1 VPSASRSVPDH
12 ITQVHPAAVP
22 PSGGGS
28 SKPADLSFKTHVLLR
43 IVVPAL
49 IGALSGGLVAGAT
62 WLTTDQG
69 LSLLAS
75 LPNSWPALF
84 SPLALLVTLGVAR
97 SITQST
103 KPSTSELYIITYY
116 SPDGRLP
123 LRQIPGR
130 VLGAMTTVVFG
141 GAQGLESA
149 SALIGA
155 TLGNLAGFQ
164 WLHDIPEDER
174 RTLLACGASAGI
186 GAVFS
191 SPAIGTLY
199 GIEVPFRRDVDG
211 RRLVPCAVAAAT
223 AFLVRAALI
232 GSHHLV
238 EMDGAP
244 EIDRVFVVGVVLVAI
259 ACGIGGRLFALAGEA
274 LKHLGSHETRQ
285 FRAIGAGVFLAVLA
299 WGGHHISGHWV
310 TFGPGYIAADSLM
323 NGSTTVWVLS
333 AVLLIR
339 CAGTLSCVYGG
350 GGGGVFTSL
359 ACAGAFVGQIIAVAL
374 HRTESHVF
382 PFIGEACF
390 LGSGYRIPL
399 ACIMLVC
406 EQSHAMSVVI
416 GGIAAVAVG
425 QVLMGPDSVS
435 DAKHRDRMD

>member
-1 VPSASRSVPDH
+1 MPSPHRSVPDH
-12 ITQVHPAAVP
+12 ITRVHPAAVP
-22 PSGGGS
+22 PSAGGTS
-28 SKPADLSFKTHVLLR
+28 QPANLSFGTHILLR
-43 IVVPAL
+43 ILLPAL
-49 IGALSGGLVAGAT
+49 IGALSGVLVAAAT
-62 WLTTDQG
+62 WLTTDHG
-69 LSLLAS
+69 LGLLAQ
-75 LPNSWPALF
+75 LPRSWPALF
-84 SPLALLVTLGVAR
+84 SPLALLVTLGVATWVTR
-97 SITQST
+97 TT
-103 KPSTSELYIITYY
+103 KPSTSELYIVTYY

-130 VLGAMTTVVFG
+130 VLGAMTTIVFG
-141 GAQGLESA
+141 GSQGLESA

-155 TLGNLAGFQ
+155 GLGNFAGLR
-164 WLHDIPEDER
+164 WLRHIPEDER

-199 GIEVPFRRDVDG
+199 GIEIPFRRDVDG

-223 AFLVRAALI
+223 AFIVRAALI

-238 EMDGAP
+238 VMDGVP
-244 EIDRVFVVGVVLVAI
+244 KVDRVFVAGVVLIAL
-259 ACGIGGRLFALAGEA
+259 ACGIGGRLFALAGEG
-274 LKHLGSHETRQ
+274 LKHLASHETRH
-285 FRAIGAGVFLAVLA
+285 FRAIGAGLVLAVLA

-310 TFGPGYIAADSLM
+310 TFGPGYIAADSLL
-323 NGSTTVWVLS
+323 NGSTTLWVLS

-359 ACAGAFVGQIIAVAL
+359 ACAGAFVGQIVAVVL

-399 ACIMLVC
+399 ACILLVC
-406 EQSHAMSVVI
+406 EQSNAMPVVV
-416 GGIAAVAVG
+416 GGIAALAIG